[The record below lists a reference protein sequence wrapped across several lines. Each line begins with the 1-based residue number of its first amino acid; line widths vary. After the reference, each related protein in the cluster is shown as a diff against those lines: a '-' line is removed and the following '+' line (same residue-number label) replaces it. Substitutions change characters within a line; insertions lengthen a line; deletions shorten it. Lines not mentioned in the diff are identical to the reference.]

1 MHAPIPAVFSLF
13 FLPLSFFLSVL
24 FLLLIFNY
32 YLAVGCFSHLG
43 LFPFGSPFLGAY
55 YSLTMGFFSLG
66 ASAPFG
72 PLLSMFFSLPLS
84 FFPFHFVPFFY
95 RGYLP
100 FIAN

>member
-1 MHAPIPAVFSLF
+1 MHAPILAALSLF

-55 YSLTMGFFSLG
+55 YSLTMGFFPFD
-66 ASAPFG
+66 ASAPLG
-72 PLLSMFFSLPLS
+72 SLLSVFFSLPLFFLS
-84 FFPFHFVPFFY
+84 FHSVPFFY